1 MDLRVAMKKSV
12 EVGMCISMCIAP
24 GTRAYIHIKRCTH
37 GHMSVYVHMDIFMDT
52 CITMCRYLYIC
63 MCLATKY
70 RHA

>member
-37 GHMSVYVHMDIFMDT
+37 RHMSVHVHMDIFMDT
-52 CITMCRYLYIC
+52 CIPM
-63 MCLATKY
+63 
-70 RHA
+70 